1 MTGVHLIV
9 TMAMNTAL
17 FINDL
22 AIKHSDSYV
31 GLPEGFTGIH
41 IISYYVYREV
51 VLYNYNI
58 TYVYTWYV
66 YIMVEIYNIFK
77 MTYIIWY
84 NIMRLF
90 PYVYIYIEIAIQPTQ
105 HYVIISYAYLGFSA
119 WSSHVQHVRYRLHGG
134 QRTKVCEWKSTSNMG
149 RF

>member
-9 TMAMNTAL
+9 TMTMNTAL
-17 FINDL
+17 FIDDL

-51 VLYNYNI
+51 VLYNYNV

-66 YIMVEIYNIFK
+66 YIMVEIYNIQNDIYD
-77 MTYIIWY
+77 MIQYYAVVSICI
-84 NIMRLF
+84 
-90 PYVYIYIEIAIQPTQ
+90 YIYIEIAIQPTQ
-105 HYVIISYAYLGFSA
+105 HSVIISYVYLGFSA
-119 WSSHVQHVRYRLHGG
+119 WSSHVQHVRYWLHGG
-134 QRTKVCEWKSTSNMG
+134 QRAKVCEWKIHLQNG
-149 RF
+149 EI